1 MRLVAPD
8 GPAPSESALGRPRL
22 YVLDG
27 LRFMAALMVLGY
39 HYLTLRDGW
48 GDDPQAFSPG
58 LYHLAQFGWLG
69 VEVFFLISGFV
80 ICMSAWGRTLGD
92 FVKSRVSRLYPAY
105 WVAVI
110 LTASVLTLWP
120 CVRSADSLET
130 VLTNLTMLQQGVG
143 VSDLDDVYW
152 SLFVELKFYLLFA
165 LVVYKG
171 VTYRRCVLFCG
182 LWTVAGVVAY
192 KADTSFLSVWAV
204 APYSPYFIAGI
215 AFYLM
220 HRFRPTML
228 LWAIVT
234 VEFLLAQHYVKGR
247 VVMNLGDKAATAH
260 DWPARIGVVM
270 AFLLM
275 AVIALGLFDGVRWRW
290 LSRAGSLTYP
300 LYLLHM
306 YIGFTLI
313 ALLRHR
319 LPAPV
324 LLLSIIALML
334 VLSYAVNRWVER
346 HVGVWLRNGIDKGLQ
361 EMRRGSREG
370 PSPGRPGAA
379 WAPRRQ
385 RVTPTDEGDGEK
397 SLARA
402 ERVDR
407 AEKESDRVGTLS

>member
-8 GPAPSESALGRPRL
+8 GPAASASALGRPRL

-48 GDDPQAFSPG
+48 GNDPQAFSPE
-58 LYHLAQFGWLG
+58 LYRISQFGWLG

-105 WVAVI
+105 WVAVL

-120 CVRSADSLET
+120 RVRSADSLET

-165 LVVYKG
+165 LVVHKG

-192 KADTSFLSVWAV
+192 KADTSFLSVWAI

-228 LWAIVT
+228 LWAIVA

-260 DWPARIGVVM
+260 DWPARIGVLL

-275 AVIALGLFDGVRWRW
+275 AAIALGLFDGVRWRW

-313 ALLRHR
+313 ALLRSH
-319 LPAPV
+319 LPAP
-324 LLLSIIALML
+324 LLLMSIITLML

-346 HVGVWLRNGIDKGLQ
+346 YLGAWLRTGIDRGLQ
-361 EMRRGSREG
+361 EMRRGSREN
-370 PSPGRPGAA
+370 PTAERPGT
-379 WAPRRQ
+379 WRPRQ
-385 RVTPTDEGDGEK
+385 QPVTPTEEGDSK
-397 SLARA
+397 TSLARA

-407 AEKESDRVGTLS
+407 TEKESDRVGTLS

>member
-8 GPAPSESALGRPRL
+8 GPAPSETALGRPRL

-27 LRFMAALMVLGY
+27 LRFVAALMVLGY

-48 GDDPQAFSPG
+48 GNDPQAFSPE
-58 LYHLAQFGWLG
+58 LYHVAQFGWLG

-105 WVAVI
+105 WVAVL

-120 CVRSADSLET
+120 RVRSADSLET

-152 SLFVELKFYLLFA
+152 SLFIELKFYLLFA

-192 KADTSFLSVWAV
+192 KADTSFLSVWAI

-220 HRFRPTML
+220 YRFRPTML
-228 LWAIVT
+228 LWAIVA

-260 DWPARIGVVM
+260 DWPARIGVLL

-275 AVIALGLFDGVRWRW
+275 AAIALGLFDGVRWRW

-313 ALLRHR
+313 SLLRHR

-324 LLLSIIALML
+324 LLTSIIALML

-346 HVGVWLRNGIDKGLQ
+346 SVGAWLRDGIDRGLQ
-361 EMRRGSREG
+361 EMRRGSRQAPAAGRTGTWHQGRQGVARTAEG
-370 PSPGRPGAA
+370 
-379 WAPRRQ
+379 
-385 RVTPTDEGDGEK
+385 EGKKG
-397 SLARA
+397 LACA
-402 ERVDR
+402 EQVDR
-407 AEKESDRVGTLS
+407 TEKESDRVGTLS

>member
-1 MRLVAPD
+1 M
-8 GPAPSESALGRPRL
+8 
-22 YVLDG
+22 LDG
-27 LRFMAALMVLGY
+27 LRFVAALMVLGY

-48 GDDPQAFSPG
+48 GNDPRAFSPE
-58 LYHLAQFGWLG
+58 LYHVAQFGWLG

-105 WVAVI
+105 WVAVL

-120 CVRSADSLET
+120 RVRSADSLET

-152 SLFVELKFYLLFA
+152 SLFIELKFYLLFA

-192 KADTSFLSVWAV
+192 KADTSFLSVWAI

-228 LWAIVT
+228 LWAIVA

-260 DWPARIGVVM
+260 DWPARIGVLL

-275 AVIALGLFDGVRWRW
+275 AAIALGVFDGVRWRW

-324 LLLSIIALML
+324 LLLSILALML

-346 HVGVWLRNGIDKGLQ
+346 SVGGWLRDGIDKGLQ
-361 EMRRGSREG
+361 EMRRGSRAAPPAE
-370 PSPGRPGAA
+370 RPGAWRA
-379 WAPRRQ
+379 GRQ
-385 RVTPTDEGDGEK
+385 GGARTEEDAGK
-397 SLARA
+397 QSLACA
-402 ERVDR
+402 EQVDR
-407 AEKESDRVGTLS
+407 SEKESDRVGTLS

>member
-27 LRFMAALMVLGY
+27 LRFVAALMVLGY

-48 GDDPQAFSPG
+48 GDDPQAFSPE
-58 LYHLAQFGWLG
+58 LYHVAQFGWLG

-105 WVAVI
+105 WVAVL

-120 CVRSADSLET
+120 RVRSADSLET

-152 SLFVELKFYLLFA
+152 SLFIELKFYLLFA

-192 KADTSFLSVWAV
+192 KADTSFLSVWAI

-228 LWAIVT
+228 LWAIVA

-260 DWPARIGVVM
+260 DWPARIGVLL

-275 AVIALGLFDGVRWRW
+275 AAIALGLFDGVRWRW

-324 LLLSIIALML
+324 LLMSIIALML

-346 HVGVWLRNGIDKGLQ
+346 SVGAWLRDGIDKGLQ
-361 EMRRGSREG
+361 EMRRGSRAA
-370 PSPGRPGAA
+370 PPRPGA
-379 WAPRRQ
+379 RRAGRQ
-385 RVTPTDEGDGEK
+385 GVARTAEDEGKK
-397 SLARA
+397 SLACA
-402 ERVDR
+402 EQVDR
-407 AEKESDRVGTLS
+407 TEKESDRVGTLS

>member
-1 MRLVAPD
+1 M
-8 GPAPSESALGRPRL
+8 
-22 YVLDG
+22 LDG
-27 LRFMAALMVLGY
+27 LRFVAALMVLGY

-48 GDDPQAFSPG
+48 GNDPQAFSPE
-58 LYHLAQFGWLG
+58 LYHVAQFGWLG

-80 ICMSAWGRTLGD
+80 ICMSVWGRTLGD

-105 WVAVI
+105 WVAVL

-120 CVRSADSLET
+120 RVRSADSLET

-152 SLFVELKFYLLFA
+152 SLFIELKFYLLFA

-192 KADTSFLSVWAV
+192 KADTSFLSVWAI

-228 LWAIVT
+228 LWAIVA

-260 DWPARIGVVM
+260 DWPARIGVLL

-275 AVIALGLFDGVRWRW
+275 AAIALGVFDGVRWRW

-324 LLLSIIALML
+324 LLMSIIALML

-346 HVGVWLRNGIDKGLQ
+346 PVGAWLREGIDKGLQ
-361 EMRRGSREG
+361 EMRRGSRAAPPAE
-370 PSPGRPGAA
+370 RPGAWRA
-379 WAPRRQ
+379 DRQ
-385 RVTPTDEGDGEK
+385 GVARSEKGEGK
-397 SLARA
+397 HNLARA
-402 ERVDR
+402 EQVDR
-407 AEKESDRVGTLS
+407 TEKESDRVGTLS

>member
-1 MRLVAPD
+1 M
-8 GPAPSESALGRPRL
+8 
-22 YVLDG
+22 LDG
-27 LRFMAALMVLGY
+27 LRFVAALMVLGY

-48 GDDPQAFSPG
+48 GNDPQAFSPE
-58 LYHLAQFGWLG
+58 LYHVAQFGWLG

-80 ICMSAWGRTLGD
+80 ICMSVWGRTLGD

-105 WVAVI
+105 WVAVL

-120 CVRSADSLET
+120 RVRSADSLET

-152 SLFVELKFYLLFA
+152 SLFIELKFYLLFA

-192 KADTSFLSVWAV
+192 KADTSFLSVWAI
-204 APYSPYFIAGI
+204 APYSPYFMAGI

-228 LWAIVT
+228 LWAIVA

-260 DWPARIGVVM
+260 DWPARIGVLL

-275 AVIALGLFDGVRWRW
+275 AAIALGVFDGVRWRW

-324 LLLSIIALML
+324 LLMSIIALML

-346 HVGVWLRNGIDKGLQ
+346 PVGAWLRDGIDKGLQ
-361 EMRRGSREG
+361 EMRRGSRAAPPAERAGAWRADRQGVARSEEG
-370 PSPGRPGAA
+370 
-379 WAPRRQ
+379 
-385 RVTPTDEGDGEK
+385 EGK
-397 SLARA
+397 HNLARA
-402 ERVDR
+402 EQVDR
-407 AEKESDRVGTLS
+407 TEKESDRVGTLS

>member
-22 YVLDG
+22 HVLDG
-27 LRFMAALMVLGY
+27 LRFVAALMVLGY

-48 GDDPQAFSPG
+48 GNDPQAFSPE
-58 LYHLAQFGWLG
+58 LYHVAQFGWLG

-80 ICMSAWGRTLGD
+80 ICMSVWGRTLGD

-105 WVAVI
+105 WVAVL

-120 CVRSADSLET
+120 RVRSADSLET

-152 SLFVELKFYLLFA
+152 SLFIELKFYLLFA

-192 KADTSFLSVWAV
+192 KADTSFLSVWAI

-228 LWAIVT
+228 LWAIVA

-260 DWPARIGVVM
+260 DWPARIGVLL

-275 AVIALGLFDGVRWRW
+275 AAIALGVFDGVWWRW

-324 LLLSIIALML
+324 LLMSIIALML

-346 HVGVWLRNGIDKGLQ
+346 PVGAWLRDGIDKGLQ
-361 EMRRGSREG
+361 EMRRGSRAAPPAE
-370 PSPGRPGAA
+370 RPGAWRA
-379 WAPRRQ
+379 GRQ
-385 RVTPTDEGDGEK
+385 GVARSEEGEGK
-397 SLARA
+397 QNLARA
-402 ERVDR
+402 EQVDR
-407 AEKESDRVGTLS
+407 TEKESDRVGTLS